1 MTGIQGPHDKIFKR
15 VMTDRENAV
24 SLLGNILPES
34 IRKHLVLENIFYEKD
49 SFIPPH
55 LRDYYSDLLTS
66 VPVKGGK
73 VSARIYFLFEHKSF
87 GGHNTPIQ
95 MLRYML
101 EIWERYDRVMRER
114 GDKLPM
120 IIPVIIAHARDGWEY
135 KKVPDYIDYPSGDF
149 KVYIPDFDF
158 VLYDAARENPDDYE
172 FVETLKALLVIWRH
186 FYSPDFLDH
195 LVRVFR
201 LINSDFPGVKFR
213 DFVISFMEYLSAV
226 RGEEEYIDIQETAR
240 RELSG
245 GDELMGTIA
254 DMFRKEGL
262 EQGVILGRQ
271 EGEQKGR
278 QEMLIKS
285 LTLKYDV
292 IKPHIIDKIKS
303 IQSLEI
309 LDQLFDLTYKCSTLD
324 EFTKYL
330 NEYTDN

>member
-1 MTGIQGPHDKIFKR
+1 
-15 VMTDRENAV
+15 
-24 SLLGNILPES
+24 
-34 IRKHLVLENIFYEKD
+34 
-49 SFIPPH
+49 
-55 LRDYYSDLLTS
+55 
-66 VPVKGGK
+66 
-73 VSARIYFLFEHKSF
+73 
-87 GGHNTPIQ
+87 
-95 MLRYML
+95 
-101 EIWERYDRVMRER
+101 
-114 GDKLPM
+114 
-120 IIPVIIAHARDGWEY
+120 
-135 KKVPDYIDYPSGDF
+135 
-149 KVYIPDFDF
+149 
-158 VLYDAARENPDDYE
+158 
-172 FVETLKALLVIWRH
+172 
-186 FYSPDFLDH
+186 
-195 LVRVFR
+195 
-201 LINSDFPGVKFR
+201 
-213 DFVISFMEYLSAV
+213 MEYLSAV

-285 LTLKYDV
+285 LALKYDV